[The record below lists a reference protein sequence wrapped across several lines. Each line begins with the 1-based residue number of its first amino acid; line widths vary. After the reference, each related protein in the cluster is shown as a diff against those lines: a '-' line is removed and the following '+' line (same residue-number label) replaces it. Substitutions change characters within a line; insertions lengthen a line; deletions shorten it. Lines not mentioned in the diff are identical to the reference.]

1 MLSVRACL
9 AGATLTTAL
18 LSACNPKPPALP
30 AVGVAYPPWARGFIQ
45 VAESTLRERW
55 GDSARVPRFVLDTD
69 PAPER
74 VERTVEWTQ
83 ALLRTPGVSV
93 IVGPSTSNAAL
104 AVAPIIN
111 AAAIPEIIPNATSR
125 RLDQAGPWVFRL
137 VGNDSAEGAFLVRQ
151 VLARPGLR
159 RVLILYT
166 NDEYGQGL
174 RIGIHDELQRAGL
187 APTAELPVGR
197 ESDFELLFRNE
208 LAHRRPDVILC
219 AIRNPEFARA
229 AAALLHLGARLPV
242 FVGDG
247 AFGPRALRAAV
258 GPVPFEIYG
267 VAFWL
272 RADADSAGRAYIQD
286 FHRIRHEWPRGE
298 DALIHDALTLAA
310 VASRESGGDPR
321 RIRLWLLSL
330 GVTRPPFPGVAGPI
344 DFRTDHPR
352 RFRLGRFVFDSA
364 LDAEIR

>member
-1 MLSVRACL
+1 MQSVRACL
-9 AGATLTTAL
+9 AGAILTTAL
-18 LSACNPKPPALP
+18 LSACNPEPPALP
-30 AVGVAYPPWARGFIQ
+30 AVGVAYPPWAGGFIQ
-45 VAESTLRERW
+45 VAESSLYERW
-55 GDSARVPRFVLDTD
+55 GDTARVPRFVLDTD
-69 PAPER
+69 VAPER

-83 ALLRTPGVSV
+83 ALLRTPGVSI

-104 AVAPIIN
+104 AVAPMIN

-159 RVLILYT
+159 HALILYT

-174 RIGIHDELQRAGL
+174 RTGIHDELQRAGL
-187 APTAELPVGR
+187 APTAELPVGQD
-197 ESDFELLFRNE
+197 SDFELLFRNE
-208 LAHRRPDVILC
+208 LVQRRPDVILC

-229 AAALLHLGARLPV
+229 AAALLRLGSRLPV

-267 VAFWL
+267 VAYWL
-272 RADADSAGRAYIQD
+272 RADADSLGRAYIVQY
-286 FHRIRHEWPRGE
+286 HRIRHEWPRGE

-310 VASRESGGDPR
+310 VASRENGGDPR

-330 GVTRPPFPGVAGPI
+330 GVTRPPFAGVAGPI
-344 DFRTDHPR
+344 DFRADHPR
-352 RFRLGRFVFDSA
+352 PFRLGRFVADSA

>member
-9 AGATLTTAL
+9 AGMILATAC
-18 LSACNPKPPALP
+18 LSGCHTRPPVLP
-30 AVGVAYPPWARGFIQ
+30 AVGVAYPPWAGGFVQ
-45 VAESTLRERW
+45 VAESSLRERW
-55 GDSARVPRFVLDTD
+55 GDTARIPRFVLDAD
-69 PAPER
+69 SAPER

-83 ALLRTPGVSV
+83 VLLRTPGVSV

-137 VGNDSAEGAFLVRQ
+137 VENDSVEGAFLVRQ
-151 VLARPGLR
+151 ILARPRLR
-159 RVLILYT
+159 RALVLYT

-174 RIGIHDELQRAGL
+174 RSGIHDELFRAGL

-197 ESDFELLFRNE
+197 DSDFDLLFRNE
-208 LAHRRPDVILC
+208 LKQRRPDVIIC
-219 AIRNPEFARA
+219 AVRNPEMARA
-229 AAALLHLGARLPV
+229 AAALLRLGSRIPV

-247 AFGPRALRAAV
+247 AFGPRALRESV

-272 RADADSAGRAYIQD
+272 PVDADSAARVYIAD
-286 FHRIRHEWPRGE
+286 YHRLRHEWPRGE
-298 DALIHDALTLAA
+298 DVLIHDALTLAA
-310 VASRESGGDPR
+310 VASRESGGDPHR
-321 RIRLWLLSL
+321 MRLWLLSL
-330 GVTRPPFPGVAGPI
+330 GVNRPPFDGVAGPI
-344 DFRTDHPR
+344 DFRPDHPR
-352 RFRLGRFVFDSA
+352 PFRLGRYVADSA
-364 LDAEIR
+364 VDAEIR